1 MRYLMIRTLDWTFP
15 LRRTHTGIPLGN
27 GRTGLLVWGEGNILR
42 ITIGRAELWDHRG
55 GMPWT
60 DRQNYADIRRALE
73 ANDEAAI
80 SAIFRPE
87 TEGVSGKPARPS
99 VLPLGRL
106 DLLLA
111 PQWRAI
117 RGRLELATGTVSV
130 SFRHG
135 PAERTIEIQLH
146 PERDVAWIRGTD
158 DADEMRPVTSWD
170 IMGGRLESLGFEPPV
185 SLPLAP
191 GAGELGSGGWYWS
204 LPEDPGVFV
213 GWQRSA
219 AAEAARGAHTVLAVA
234 VGRAPDRT
242 SAGAAAEDTFSRMD
256 VRRAEEE
263 SLGWWRRY
271 WQRAASVSVPNA
283 VLQEIHD
290 YGLYLFAGLTN
301 PAGVAATLQ
310 GPWIEEYDFP
320 PWSSDYHFNVNV
332 QMCYSPAFRAGL
344 FEHLRPL
351 FDLVW
356 SWRKSLRL
364 NAHHFLSIEDGY
376 MLPHAVDDRCTCMG
390 SFWTGTIDHAC
401 TAWVAQ
407 MMYDYADYAGDREF
421 LEAVAFPFMK
431 GAFVVYRAMM
441 EDDGNRLTLPVSVSP
456 EYRGAS
462 MDAWGADASFQL
474 AAAHRLCENLL
485 AAADELRVTPDP
497 AWSDVIERL
506 PRACVGTAPATGA
519 PAARSSG
526 AASAP
531 HSAVERDRILLW
543 DGVDLEESHRHHSH
557 LGGIAP
563 FDTIDPC
570 SEEWHD
576 IVERSLRH
584 WISKGMGLWSGWC
597 MSWASQ
603 LHSRV
608 GNGEGAVLLLELWRR
623 VFTNEGRGSMHDA
636 VMSGITLM
644 GAPAIVPGSVDG
656 NRSSSRAR
664 SERMQMDGAMGGV
677 AAVQEMLLHTRRG
690 VLSVFPATPASWPRA
705 AFERM
710 RAPGGL
716 IVSGWYDGP
725 EAWQIELEATRRTEV
740 RVAPPSR
747 PYLVA
752 TERHDAAVFRRTVEP
767 GERIVIRDG
776 RLPRPA
782 QAGTMDQ

>member
-1 MRYLMIRTLDWTFP
+1 MITTLDWTFP
-15 LRRTHTGIPLGN
+15 LPRTHTGIPLGN
-27 GRTGLLVWGEGNILR
+27 GRTGLLVWGEGNTLR
-42 ITIGRAELWDHRG
+42 VTIGRADLWDHRG

-60 DRQNYADIRRALE
+60 ARQNYADIRRALE
-73 ANDEAAI
+73 AGDEAAI
-80 SAIFRPE
+80 RDIFRPE
-87 TEGVSGKPARPS
+87 TEGVPGSPARPS

-106 DLLLA
+106 EIVLA
-111 PQWRAI
+111 PEWRADQ
-117 RGRLELATGTVSV
+117 GRLELGTGTVSV
-130 SFRHG
+130 TFRNG
-135 PAERTIEIQLH
+135 AAQRVIEMGLH

-158 DADEMRPVTSWD
+158 DTDEVRPVTSWD
-170 IMGGRLESLGFEPPV
+170 IMGERLAALDFEPPV
-185 SLPLAP
+185 SFPAAPSPGDSGAAARSPGERRSSMGGWCWQLPQDPGVYVAWRRP
-191 GAGELGSGGWYWS
+191 GAG
-204 LPEDPGVFV
+204 D
-213 GWQRSA
+213 A
-219 AAEAARGAHTVLAVA
+219 LAVT
-234 VGRAPDRT
+234 VGRAPDAAT
-242 SAGAAAEDTFSRMD
+242 AAAAAEDALNGLD
-256 VRRAEEE
+256 VGHAEEE

-271 WQRAASVSVPNA
+271 WQRAASVLIPNKT
-283 VLQEIHD
+283 LQEIHD

-320 PWSSDYHFNVNV
+320 PWSSDYHFNINV
-332 QMCYSPAFRAGL
+332 QMCYSPAFRSGL

-356 SWRKSLRL
+356 SWRASLQR
-364 NAHHFLSIEDGY
+364 NAHHFLGVADGC

-421 LEAVAFPFMK
+421 LEAVALPFMK

-441 EDDGNRLTLPVSVSP
+441 EDDGDRLRFPVSVSP

-462 MDAWGADASFQL
+462 MNAWGVDASFQL

-485 AAADELRVTPDP
+485 AAANDLGVTPDP

-506 PRACVGTAPATGA
+506 PRACVGSPGD
-519 PAARSSG
+519 AAH
-526 AASAP
+526 ASRGP
-531 HSAVERDRILLW
+531 RDRILLW
-543 DGVDLEESHRHHSH
+543 DGIDLEESHRHHSH

-563 FDTIDPC
+563 FDTIDP
-570 SEEWHD
+570 EAAPWRD

-584 WISKGMGLWSGWC
+584 WVSKGMGLWSGWC

-603 LHSRV
+603 LHSRMR
-608 GNGEGAVLLLELWRR
+608 NGAGAELLLELWRR

-636 VMSGITLM
+636 VMNGVTLM
-644 GAPAIVPGSVDG
+644 GAPPFVPGLAEPGRLADIG
-656 NRSSSRAR
+656 RP
-664 SERMQMDGAMGGV
+664 ERMQMDGAMGGV
-677 AAVQEMLLHTRRG
+677 AAVQEMLLHSRRG
-690 VLSVFPATPASWPRA
+690 VLCVFPAVPASWPRA

-725 EAWQIELEATRRTEV
+725 EAWHIQVEATRAADV

-747 PYLVA
+747 PYVMDG
-752 TERHDAAVFRRTVEP
+752 TRHDVA
-767 GERIVIRDG
+767 VIRRRMG
-776 RLPRPA
+776 PGKPVVIRSC
-782 QAGTMDQ
+782 